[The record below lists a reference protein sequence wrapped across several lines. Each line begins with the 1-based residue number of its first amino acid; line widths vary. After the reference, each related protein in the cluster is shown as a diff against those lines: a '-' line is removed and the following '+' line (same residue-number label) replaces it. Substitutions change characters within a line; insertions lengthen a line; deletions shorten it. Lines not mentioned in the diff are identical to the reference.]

1 MSSITQLN
9 IPGLGLAQPSLL
21 AAAGK
26 GIRMAGARLGRYL
39 TDPNTLKAVGTKVAI
54 DTALGTAASQAVP
67 RMLGEQ
73 PGTTPLQAA
82 LHSGT
87 HSLISSPIS
96 GAMKAAGMPN
106 IAADSAGSIL
116 GGAGAQVVSQA
127 VNQGLYNR
135 MQPVSQAV
143 DPESNG
149 QFSPHIA
156 QLMQLQ
162 KMQADMEQQRY
173 NNEINLALAKNYHAP
188 STTVVHKNP
197 SAELQTY
204 YNMLN
209 PNVSY

>member
-1 MSSITQLN
+1 MSSIMQLT
-9 IPGLGLAQPSLL
+9 IPGLELAQPSLL

-26 GIRMAGARLGRYL
+26 GIRMAGARLGKYL

-54 DTALGTAASQAVP
+54 DTALGTAVSQAVP

-82 LHSGT
+82 IHSGT

-116 GGAGAQVVSQA
+116 GGAGTQIVSQA
-127 VNQGLYNR
+127 VNQGLHGR
-135 MQPVSQAV
+135 MQPVSQTV
-143 DPESNG
+143 TPEPQS
-149 QFSPHIA
+149 QFSPHVA

-188 STTVVHKNP
+188 STTVVHRNP

-209 PNVSY
+209 PNVRY